1 MAFEIVSLQR
11 LERGYL
17 RVMRIN
23 ALIGWAVLTALAA
36 AGEMLLR
43 SRMGWPAGVIW
54 GPVAAL
60 GALSVI
66 FVQHGR
72 WRRWGYAFTERELHV
87 ARGWLTRVHTVVPV
101 ARVQHIDVSQGPLE
115 RGAGVAT
122 LRLHTAGTEGSL
134 VTLPGISAAR
144 AEEIRDAIRARIDD
158 APW

>member
-1 MAFEIVSLQR
+1 MSFHLVPLQR

-17 RVMRIN
+17 QVMRVR
-23 ALIGWAVLTALAA
+23 AAIGWAILTALAA
-36 AGEMLLR
+36 AADLFVQARL
-43 SRMGWPAGVIW
+43 GWPRGVVM
-54 GPVAAL
+54 GPVAAMGMIAVVFL
-60 GALSVI
+60 AP
-66 FVQHGR
+66 GR

-87 ARGWLTRVHTVVPV
+87 ARGWLTRVHTIVPV

-134 VTLPGISAAR
+134 VVLPGISTAR

-158 APW
+158 AAW

>member
-1 MAFEIVSLQR
+1 MAFEIVPLQR
-11 LERGYL
+11 LERGFL
-17 RVMRIN
+17 QVMRIH
-23 ALIGWAVLTALAA
+23 AFIGWGVLTALAA
-36 AGEMLLR
+36 GAEMVVR
-43 SRMGWPAGVIW
+43 ARTGWPFGVIW

-60 GALSVI
+60 GILSVL
-66 FVQHGR
+66 FLAHGR

-87 ARGWLTRVHTVVPV
+87 ARGWLVRVHTIVPV

-115 RGAGVAT
+115 RGAGIAT
-122 LRLHTAGTEGSL
+122 LRLHTAGTEGNL